1 MHFLLK
7 ILPAAPELF
16 MLLMSCL
23 ILMLGVF
30 SKNGAPRASY
40 YLSQITLLLSA
51 VAVFHIFY
59 LGADNTIYAFHEMF
73 VLDKLAV
80 ALKIFILISMMFTFW
95 YSRLYNVNNAVP
107 ANEFY
112 VLGLLA
118 TLGMMVLVSS
128 ANFVTLFLGME
139 LMSLPV
145 YTMVGLM
152 RNKSRCIEA
161 AMKYFI
167 IGAIASGML
176 LYGLSLFFGAT
187 HSLNLLTVSQAIS
200 ITPANQS
207 LILYFGLVFVIAGIA
222 FKLGAAPFHSWVP
235 DVYDGAPDSVTLF
248 ISAAPKL
255 AAFGLA
261 VRFLV
266 DAAPGLH
273 VQWDQILIVIAL
285 LSIAIGNIVA
295 IVQTNIKRLL
305 AYSSIA
311 HIGYMTL
318 GLACGTARGDSA
330 ALFYM
335 VTYALTSLGT
345 FGMITVMSR
354 SGFETNDL
362 RDFSGLGARQPWYAF
377 MMLLML
383 FSLAGIPPMV
393 GFIAKVGILEAL
405 IQVHAVWIAVVA
417 IIFAIVGSYY
427 YIRVVKVM
435 YFDEAPAIERVTY
448 SRDATIALSVNGLL
462 VLLLGIFPG
471 QLFLLCHSVFLATT
485 T

>member
-1 MHFLLK
+1 MQILIK
-7 ILPAAPELF
+7 ILPAIPELF
-16 MLLMSCL
+16 ILLMSCL

-51 VAVFHIFY
+51 IAVSHIFY
-59 LGADNTIYAFHEMF
+59 LGADNSIDAFHQMF
-73 VLDKLAV
+73 ILDKLAV
-80 ALKIFILISMMFTFW
+80 ILKIFILIVMIFTFW
-95 YSRLYNVNNAVP
+95 YSRLYNEKNAIPV
-107 ANEFY
+107 NEFF

-118 TLGMMVLVSS
+118 TLGMMVLVSA

-145 YTMVGLM
+145 YAMVALM
-152 RNKSRCIEA
+152 REKSRCIEA

-167 IGAIASGML
+167 IGSVASGML

-187 HSLNLLTVSQAIS
+187 HSLNLLTISQAIS
-200 ITPANQS
+200 ITPVSQS

-261 VRFLV
+261 IRFLIDTV
-266 DAAPGLH
+266 PGLH
-273 VQWDQILIVIAL
+273 IQWDHVLIVIAL
-285 LSIAIGNIVA
+285 LSIAMGNIIA
-295 IVQTNIKRLL
+295 IVQTNMKRLL

-335 VTYALTSLGT
+335 VTYVLTSLGT
-345 FGMITVMSR
+345 FGIITVMSK
-354 SGFETNDL
+354 SDHDMNDISE
-362 RDFSGLGARQPWYAF
+362 FSGLGARQPWFAL
-377 MMLLML
+377 MILLML

-405 IQVHAVWIAVVA
+405 IAAHEVWIAVVA
-417 IIFAIVGSYY
+417 IIFAIIGSYY

-435 YFDEAPAIERVTY
+435 YFEDAPRIPRIQY
-448 SRDATIALSVNGLL
+448 PRDVAIALGVNGLL
-462 VLLLGIFPG
+462 VVLLGVFPG
-471 QLFLLCHSVFLATT
+471 QLFALCHLVF
-485 T
+485 